1 MNLSFAHPLVL
12 VLLLLPCALGTWE
25 LMRRGLRVPLPVDHL
40 AHAPRRWTGRLL
52 AAASLLPA
60 LLLAAV
66 VLLLAGPQRMSPP
79 KEERVMTNIEIVLDV
94 SGSMSSPMQSGP
106 TAGGGGT
113 RFTAAMGAI
122 AEFCK
127 SRKGDAYGLTA
138 FGGEVVRWLP
148 LTKDLA
154 AIDNAPR
161 FLDPAHNPPHLMS
174 TRVGNA
180 LKFTLGTLAA
190 QPEGDRLII
199 LMTDGFSSDLGG
211 GAAGQIGQE
220 LRDNNIVVHAVHVGD
235 GEAPAQLFEV
245 VSPTG
250 GQVFSAS
257 NPRSLL
263 TIFAHIDG
271 MHKVRIKPGQPE
283 PIDFFFPFAAAC
295 AALLGLHILALFGLR
310 YTPW

>member
-1 MNLSFAHPLVL
+1 MNLSFAYPLVL
-12 VLLLLPCALGTWE
+12 VLLLLPCALGAWE

-40 AHAPRRWTGRLL
+40 AHAPRRWTRRLL
-52 AAASLLPA
+52 VAASLLPA

-79 KEERVMTNIEIVLDV
+79 KDERVLTNIEIVLDV

-106 TAGGGGT
+106 AGGAGGT
-113 RFTAAMGAI
+113 RFTAAMAAI

-127 SRKGDAYGLTA
+127 LRKGDAYGLTA

-148 LTKDLA
+148 LTKDLS
-154 AIDNAPR
+154 AIENAPK
-161 FLDPAHNPPHLMS
+161 FLDPEHNPPHLMS

-180 LKFTLGTLAA
+180 LKFTLGTLSA

-235 GEAPAQLFEV
+235 GEAPVQLFEV

-250 GQVFSAS
+250 GQVFSAN
-257 NPRSLL
+257 NPRALL
-263 TIFAHIDG
+263 GIFEHIDQ
-271 MHKVRIKPGQPE
+271 MQKVRIKSSQPE
-283 PIDFFFPFAAAC
+283 PIDFFFPFAASC
-295 AALLGLHILALFGLR
+295 AALLGLHMLALFGLR